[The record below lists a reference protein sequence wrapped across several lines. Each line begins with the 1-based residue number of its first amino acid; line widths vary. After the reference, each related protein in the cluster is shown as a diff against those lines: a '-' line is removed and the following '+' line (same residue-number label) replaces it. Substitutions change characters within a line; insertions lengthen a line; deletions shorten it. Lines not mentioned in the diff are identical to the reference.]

1 MAVLRPW
8 LAEQIFVTGHEEIG
22 PRSPGGL
29 SLPCHPVWQ
38 IQRDFQC
45 CHVEPF
51 FTNDHLRSIRNMLT
65 TTAFNLKVDEL
76 IGQLVE
82 SHL

>member
-22 PRSPGGL
+22 PRSSGGL
-29 SLPCHPVWQ
+29 GLTRHAVWQ

-45 CHVEPF
+45 RHIEPF

-65 TTAFNLKVDEL
+65 KTAFNLKVDEL

-82 SHL
+82 PHL